1 MNFPIVVRQLGRF
14 LMVISALL
22 GIHAAVAALHWWWGD
37 PLEEPAVW
45 AFLAAAGASFGVGL
59 LSAVSNRAAP
69 REIRRRE
76 ACLLVVL
83 TWVLGAVVAAVPFRC
98 WSAFC
103 TGPEAALLGGLA
115 NPFFEAMS
123 GLTTCGATI
132 ITDVESLPASILLW
146 RSTIQ
151 WIGGLGVVV
160 LFVAVLPSLGTGG
173 KRMFLTESTGPTP
186 EGLRPHAQETA
197 RTLWAVYLGL
207 TIAEFLLLMLC
218 GMSPFESVC
227 HAFTTVSTGG
237 FSTRNASI
245 AAFDSVAIEMVI
257 TVFMLLSG
265 VGFSLYYLAVRRRF
279 QSIWRSPE
287 LRLYLAIAT
296 LITAACTVTL
306 WVTGL
311 MNEDFSI
318 AVIGGGEQPAT
329 LAESLRY
336 AFFTT
341 VSILTTTG
349 YGTGVFEE
357 WPGLALVC
365 LMAIILVGGMAGST
379 AGGMK
384 IIRVWIAGRLM
395 LLELEREFRPDVV
408 RPLKVGRSMIS
419 PEVRSAAIVFVL
431 FTLTLVGIGAGLL
444 KIFEGTEGIDLT
456 TALSASAS
464 AIANVGPGLGR
475 VGSDDNYAWMT
486 GASKFTLSGLMLL
499 GRLELFVVLALLTP
513 RFWTRS

>member
-1 MNFPIVVRQLGRF
+1 M
-14 LMVISALL
+14 
-22 GIHAAVAALHWWWGD
+22 
-37 PLEEPAVW
+37 
-45 AFLAAAGASFGVGL
+45 
-59 LSAVSNRAAP
+59 
-69 REIRRRE
+69 
-76 ACLLVVL
+76 
-83 TWVLGAVVAAVPFRC
+83 AAVPFRC

-103 TGPEAALLGGLA
+103 TGPEARLLDGFA

-132 ITDVESLPASILLW
+132 IPDVESLPASILLW

-186 EGLRPHAQETA
+186 EGIRPHAQETA

-207 TIAEFLLLMLC
+207 TVAEIVALLIC
-218 GMSPFESVC
+218 GMTPFEAVC

-245 AAFDSVAIEMVI
+245 AAFDSVAIEIVI

-265 VGFSLYYLAVRRRF
+265 VGFSLYYLAVRGRYH
-279 QSIWRSPE
+279 SIWRSPE
-287 LRLYLAIAT
+287 LRLYISIAAV
-296 LITAACTVTL
+296 ITVACTLTL
-306 WVTGL
+306 WIAGL
-311 MNEDFSI
+311 SGAATTI
-318 AVIGGGEQPAT
+318 PVIGGGEAPASI
-329 LAESLRY
+329 AESLRY
-336 AFFTT
+336 SAFTT

-349 YGTGVFEE
+349 YGTAVFEE

-395 LLELEREFRPDVV
+395 LLEIEREFRPDVV
-408 RPLKVGRSMIS
+408 RPLKVGRSIIS

-444 KIFEGTEGIDLT
+444 KIFEGTDGIDLT

-486 GASKFTLSGLMLL
+486 AGSKFTLAGLMLL

-513 RFWTRS
+513 RFWTRT